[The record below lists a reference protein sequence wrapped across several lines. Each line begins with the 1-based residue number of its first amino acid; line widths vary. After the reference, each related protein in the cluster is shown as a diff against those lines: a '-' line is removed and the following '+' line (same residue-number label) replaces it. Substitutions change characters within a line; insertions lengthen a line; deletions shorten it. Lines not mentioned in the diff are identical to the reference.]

1 MWTPFRKIKLTQ
13 KNRMDAIRFF
23 SVLIAANLLLN
34 FTAESA
40 ILNVKGVDFMPNI
53 KPISDL
59 RNYTEVLR
67 DVEEGS
73 PVFLTKNGRGK
84 YAILDMHD
92 YEKAQATIRLMN
104 EIARGRRSGETEG
117 WLSMEAVEESL
128 GIANE

>member
-13 KNRMDAIRFF
+13 KNRMASIRFF

-40 ILNVKGVDFMPNI
+40 ILNVKGVDFMLNI